1 MNPDTLVQLVQ
12 KSVHIT
18 LGATTTAVESLQ
30 DPQKR
35 QENLSKLNLGW
46 DTLSEEWAQK
56 GQQTEQD
63 ARAFVD
69 TLWGQSGTA
78 PTAASGPA
86 ASQPSAP
93 PDVQQDIQELTEQ
106 IAGLRAE
113 LERLRNAETN

>member
-1 MNPDTLVQLVQ
+1 MNPDTLAQLVQ

-18 LGATTTAVESLQ
+18 LGATTTAVESIQ

-56 GQQTEQD
+56 GQQTEQE

-69 TLWGQSGTA
+69 TLWTQRGTTPA
-78 PTAASGPA
+78 DPTSATSQPTASP
-86 ASQPSAP
+86 Q
-93 PDVQQDIQELTEQ
+93 VQQDIQELTEQ
-106 IAGLRAE
+106 LASLRAE
-113 LERLRNAETN
+113 LAKLRDSEHN